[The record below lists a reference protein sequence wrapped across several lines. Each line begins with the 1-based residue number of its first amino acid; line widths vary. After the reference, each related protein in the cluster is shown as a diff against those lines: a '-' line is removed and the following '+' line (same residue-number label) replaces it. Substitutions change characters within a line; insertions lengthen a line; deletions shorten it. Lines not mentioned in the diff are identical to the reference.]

1 MNVSSGTT
9 RGPEEEVVDL
19 LREVNGMMKA
29 ELRERAEDTGLPP
42 FTRHVVV
49 LLRVTRE
56 PGITMNELGRLLTIP
71 KSQISLLVV
80 DLVRDGLVRKVEDTN
95 DQRLLRLLPTAP
107 GRREAE
113 RWRAA
118 FRTLVGQRVRALTA
132 VEVEHLVD
140 GLRALRA
147 AYAPAA
153 PAARTA

>member
-1 MNVSSGTT
+1 MNVRSRTT

-29 ELRERAEDTGLPP
+29 ELRERAEDMGLPP

-71 KSQISLLVV
+71 KSQISMLVA
-80 DLVRDGLVRKVEDTN
+80 DLVRDGFVRKVEDTN
-95 DQRLLRLLPTAP
+95 DQRLIRLLPTAS
-107 GRREAE
+107 GRREAD

-118 FRTLVGQRVRALTA
+118 FRALVGQRVRALSA

>member
-1 MNVSSGTT
+1 MNVRSRTT

-29 ELRERAEDTGLPP
+29 ELRERAEDMGLPP

-71 KSQISLLVV
+71 KSQISLLVA

-95 DQRLLRLLPTAP
+95 DQRLIRLLPTAS

-118 FRTLVGQRVRALTA
+118 FRTLVGQRVRELSA

-147 AYAPAA
+147 AYAPA
-153 PAARTA
+153 PARTA

>member
-1 MNVSSGTT
+1 MNVRSRTT

-29 ELRERAEDTGLPP
+29 ELRERAEDMGLPP

-71 KSQISLLVV
+71 KSQISLLVT

-95 DQRLLRLLPTAP
+95 DQRLIRLLPTAS
-107 GRREAE
+107 GRREAG

-118 FRTLVGQRVRALTA
+118 FRTLVGQRVRALSA

-147 AYAPAA
+147 AYAPVT

>member
-1 MNVSSGTT
+1 
-9 RGPEEEVVDL
+9 
-19 LREVNGMMKA
+19 MMKA
-29 ELRERAEDTGLPP
+29 ELRERAEDMGLPP
-42 FTRHVVV
+42 FSRHVVV

-56 PGITMNELGRLLTIP
+56 PGITMNELGRLLMIP
-71 KSQISLLVV
+71 KSQISSLVAGLLA
-80 DLVRDGLVRKVEDTN
+80 DGFVRKVEDTH
-95 DQRLLRLLPTAP
+95 DQRLVRVLPTAT

-118 FRTLVGQRVRALTA
+118 FRTLVGQRVRELSGD
-132 VEVEHLVD
+132 EVAHLVD